1 MPWLLVAG
9 DNRLQVPS
17 EVRIEC
23 DRGVALLRVPED
35 LRDGPSAPVRCA
47 NHRRGTMVVLHDH
60 FDAFL
65 DLGQHGV
72 DIAGEFGLRNA
83 DRCHRFDHSVCPDSL
98 SCSFPSAPYGTS
110 IIGACQN
117 AAFCAAGSTTEIWH
131 L

>member
-9 DNRLQVPS
+9 DNRLQVLS

-23 DRGVALLRVPED
+23 DCGVALLRVPED

-98 SCSFPSAPYGTS
+98 SFPASALCLAIVLAASRWLISRSNLTS
-110 IIGACQN
+110 
-117 AAFCAAGSTTEIWH
+117 
-131 L
+131 